1 MIQASWDNITSF
13 KYKCI
18 VNKLAQFKFLL
29 SYKIFTLEVICILS
43 DETIRNDKRPWSESG
58 TKLSSLY

>member
-18 VNKLAQFKFLL
+18 VNKLAKFKFLL

-43 DETIRNDKRPWSESG
+43 DETIRNDKRP
-58 TKLSSLY
+58 